1 MNLKNPTQVLDK
13 VQKKVEKGSL
23 TSAAIASTATTTP
36 LPSMADVSKWPMLWS
51 LHHASTASRSAWVCI
66 ILVVDTGKGGGPGSQ
81 VKAILVG
88 FE

>member
-1 MNLKNPTQVLDK
+1 
-13 VQKKVEKGSL
+13 
-23 TSAAIASTATTTP
+23 
-36 LPSMADVSKWPMLWS
+36 MADVSKWPMLWS